1 VGRLIQKLSQKI
13 QTESKHAGT
22 RLSRFEN
29 SFEYKTPKINSRTD
43 NHLKT
48 DPFERTVGKIS
59 STEFFLRN
67 EYQERRWSICCALE
81 ERRLML
87 LTVSEVAKDHLK
99 VSRATVYR
107 LLNQGHLQSVKLR
120 GCTRITSSELERFER
135 MIGGC

>member
-1 VGRLIQKLSQKI
+1 MGRLSQKLSQKF
-13 QTESKHAGT
+13 QTERKHAGKRSPVT
-22 RLSRFEN
+22 EN
-29 SFEYKTPKINSRTD
+29 SFEYQTPKINSRTD

-48 DPFERTVGKIS
+48 DPFEGTVGKIS

-67 EYQERRWSICCALE
+67 EYQERRWSICCALV

-87 LTVSEVAKDHLK
+87 LTVSEVAKYHLK

-120 GCTRITSSELERFER
+120 GCTRITSAELERFER